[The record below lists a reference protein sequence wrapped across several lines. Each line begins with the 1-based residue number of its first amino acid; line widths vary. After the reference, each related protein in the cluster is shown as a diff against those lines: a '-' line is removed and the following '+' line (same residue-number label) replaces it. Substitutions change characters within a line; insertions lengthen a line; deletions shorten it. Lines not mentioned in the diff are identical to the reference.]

1 MYVCSSG
8 PFSQD
13 LPLFG
18 KSFWGERLGR
28 QNMNEGEKEQ
38 NMSGVVGF
46 AKI

>member
-18 KSFWGERLGR
+18 KSFVGKG
-28 QNMNEGEKEQ
+28 NEGEKEQ